1 MNPVPRWN
9 EGADK
14 ELERKFSQEPDDLPT
29 QDELAGL
36 VEDARR
42 LYSPKPELMEND
54 ERQQLQSVEMGR
66 GSEAAG
72 KLDFGS
78 EKSPKSS

>member
-1 MNPVPRWN
+1 
-9 EGADK
+9 
-14 ELERKFSQEPDDLPT
+14 
-29 QDELAGL
+29 
-36 VEDARR
+36 
-42 LYSPKPELMEND
+42 MEND

-78 EKSPKSS
+78 EKSPKPS